1 MEKQEEAPKSE
12 QKKESLTE
20 KVNNSK
26 VMIWITIIGT
36 ILGIVGFV
44 LPYIF
49 KPAELSV
56 SLNYHNREMQV
67 GQSDTLIP
75 TVKPS
80 EGAFE
85 YIWKSDNETAAMV
98 STTGVV
104 RLLAEGSATITLVVK
119 DNKGESVQTSCLY
132 IVHPEGYVAAVT
144 ETKAAEKTMAP
155 KADKPSTLATATES
169 APTQDKPVAAKPKA
183 SSSGL
188 NLGYATYDGDTRDGQ
203 PHGNGILT
211 FSSSHLIPGTV
222 DCTASA
228 GEKVIGTF
236 REGKV
241 NMGTWYRNDGTQLM
255 VKLGQKYN
263 Y

>member
-1 MEKQEEAPKSE
+1 MEKQEDAPKPE

-44 LPYIF
+44 LPFIF
-49 KPAELSV
+49 KPADLSV
-56 SLNYHNREMQV
+56 SLNYHNRELQV
-67 GQSDTLIP
+67 GQADTLIP
-75 TVKPS
+75 TVKPT
-80 EGAFE
+80 EGVYE
-85 YIWKSDNETAAMV
+85 YIWNSENETVAMV

-119 DNKGESVQTSCLY
+119 DKKGESVQASCLY
-132 IVHPEGYVAAVT
+132 IVRPEGSVT
-144 ETKAAEKTMAP
+144 ETVPTTKVPDVPVTDKTSAPAHTAAPATAQSQPAPQQP
-155 KADKPSTLATATES
+155 KAG
-169 APTQDKPVAAKPKA
+169 
-183 SSSGL
+183 SSVLS
-188 NLGYATYDGDTRDGQ
+188 LGYASYDGDIRDGQ

-211 FSSSHLIPGTV
+211 FTSSHLIPGTV
-222 DCTASA
+222 DCTANA
-228 GEKVIGTF
+228 GEKVIGSF

-255 VKLGQKYN
+255 VKLGQRYGN
-263 Y
+263 